1 MKYNHKD
8 KKHKITY
15 CSKVMRDEE
24 LLGEKKSIELIR
36 KFQQFKKHKLR
47 ELEEQEEK
55 GLIID
60 DIEKELNDA
69 VEKLEDDLMEIEML
83 LQDALQTAVAQFK
96 EMINTIIADMK
107 QQTIAYVTF
116 VSEQSTIFG
125 EKLTELAINE
135 QAKFAE
141 KIELMDNNYPEED
154 EEFDQMLELLG
165 DKDLLMQWVDTSK
178 EFFDKEIAAK
188 EGVITKA
195 IANEQRMTE
204 ERITQGQHKRN
215 RGIIREIISTC
226 QGFKNEIKA
235 DFDLIRGEEED

>member
-15 CSKVMRDEE
+15 CSKVMRYEE

-55 GLIID
+55 GMIID

-83 LQDALQTAVAQFK
+83 LQDALQTAVTQFK

-107 QQTIAYVTF
+107 Q
-116 VSEQSTIFG
+116 
-125 EKLTELAINE
+125 
-135 QAKFAE
+135 
-141 KIELMDNNYPEED
+141 
-154 EEFDQMLELLG
+154 
-165 DKDLLMQWVDTSK
+165 
-178 EFFDKEIAAK
+178 
-188 EGVITKA
+188 
-195 IANEQRMTE
+195 
-204 ERITQGQHKRN
+204 
-215 RGIIREIISTC
+215 
-226 QGFKNEIKA
+226 
-235 DFDLIRGEEED
+235 